1 MEVALIASAEREI
14 QDLLERLIGLEQL
27 LSQRLD
33 LSQENQQLRSALRT
47 AEQELTAKI
56 LEVERLKND
65 LIVQKH
71 VWEKEVERVRQSAVE
86 RDSMLRQETSEKLAL
101 AQQFF
106 DRQLQAEKERYLER
120 SYREK
125 DKLDRRLD
133 DYHRDESWWSRFL
146 RLLTWS

>member
-1 MEVALIASAEREI
+1 MEVPLIAAAEKAI
-14 QDLLERLIGLEQL
+14 QDLLERLIGLEQQL
-27 LSQRLD
+27 LQRLD
-33 LSQENQQLRSALRT
+33 LSRENQELRSALRT
-47 AEQELTAKI
+47 AEQDLTAKI

-71 VWEKEVERVRQSAVE
+71 VWEKEVERVRQSAAE
-86 RDSMLRQETSEKLAL
+86 REPLLRQETTEKLAL

-106 DRQLQAEKERYLER
+106 DRQLRAEKERYLER